1 MDQLVGSAHLRF
13 QDALTAYS
21 STDMEQNVPHVI
33 LATTQA
39 PTQTAL
45 FALRLLHIVLH
56 VLEVE
61 HQLAFLV
68 MSPFIRPPALHVC
81 PVIML
86 TRTAMPATTLSN
98 VPLATTG
105 ITSMRLITSALS
117 NLPALSP
124 IVRPA

>member
-45 FALRLLHIVLH
+45 FALQLLPIVLH

-61 HQLAFLV
+61 HQLASLA
-68 MSPFIRPPALHVC
+68 MSLFIRPLVLHVY

-86 TRTAMPATTLSN
+86 TRTAMPATMLSN
-98 VPLATTG
+98 VPLATMDT
-105 ITSMRLITSALS
+105 TSMQLITSALF